1 MKKEAAVKPWW
12 QLKWCHRYERKRE
25 RENGKV
31 ICIGTIAQLSGG
43 SSNDR
48 VLDFGFKGPE
58 LKSHSLRAA

>member
-1 MKKEAAVKPWW
+1 MKE
-12 QLKWCHRYERKRE
+12 RE

-31 ICIGTIAQLSGG
+31 IGIGTIAQLSGG

-58 LKSHSLRAA
+58 LKSHSLRAAQRPISIVQFPIMY